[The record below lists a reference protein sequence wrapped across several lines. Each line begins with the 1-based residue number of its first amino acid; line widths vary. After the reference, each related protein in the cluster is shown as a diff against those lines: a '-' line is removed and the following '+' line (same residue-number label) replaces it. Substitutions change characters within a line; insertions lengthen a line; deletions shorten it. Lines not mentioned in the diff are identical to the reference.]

1 MMPSAFLDL
10 TRAEFVMKRDGYIE
24 RKRREI
30 NEARHR
36 AWHTAHWILH
46 HDAPELDKYLISDK
60 RDDAPKEEPK
70 QTNEQ
75 ILARVKLLNAMLG
88 GTEVEA

>member
-1 MMPSAFLDL
+1 MLPSAFYDL
-10 TRAEFVMKRDGYIE
+10 TRAEFIMMRDGYVE
-24 RKRREI
+24 RKRRDI
-30 NEARHR
+30 NEARHQ

-46 HDAPELDKYLISDK
+46 RDAPELEKYLITDK
-60 RDDAPKEEPK
+60 RNDAPKEEPR

-88 GTEVEA
+88 GTEVRA